1 MCTSRDLCRAGSGGH
16 SGRPRYRGTEGI
28 EETVENG
35 WAGSWLHLLGLE
47 VGFNGTRAADT
58 GATNIGIGVAVT
70 GAAVTGAADREAT
83 VTGDWIMTVH

>member
-1 MCTSRDLCRAGSGGH
+1 
-16 SGRPRYRGTEGI
+16 
-28 EETVENG
+28 
-35 WAGSWLHLLGLE
+35 LLGLE
-47 VGFNGTRAADT
+47 VGFDGTRAADT